1 MKPDTHFLHTVL
13 DKKPEKLYILGQ
25 LRQSLAAKYR
35 MGEKNM
41 ESASAE
47 SKNGSRLR
55 SMLSVAVMTAVICVL
70 APLSLPVGPV
80 PVSLAT
86 LALYFAIYILGWK
99 KALLATALYLL
110 LGLAGAP
117 VFSAYT
123 GGAACFAGA
132 TGGYLVGY
140 LPLVLVG
147 GLAVSRW
154 QEKLL
159 PSLLGLVFGT
169 AVLYGVGTLW
179 LARLAHLSFGAALL
193 KGVVP
198 FLFGDAC
205 KIAAAA
211 FLGPK
216 IRKALVKARVL

>member
-1 MKPDTHFLHTVL
+1 
-13 DKKPEKLYILGQ
+13 
-25 LRQSLAAKYR
+25 

-110 LGLAGAP
+110 LGLVGAP

-123 GGAACFAGA
+123 GGAA
-132 TGGYLVGY
+132 GGYLVGY

>member
-1 MKPDTHFLHTVL
+1 
-13 DKKPEKLYILGQ
+13 
-25 LRQSLAAKYR
+25 
-35 MGEKNM
+35 M

-86 LALYFAIYILGWK
+86 LALYFAIY
-99 KALLATALYLL
+99 LLATALYLL
-110 LGLAGAP
+110 LGLVGAP

-159 PSLLGLVFGT
+159 PSLLGLVLGT

>member
-1 MKPDTHFLHTVL
+1 
-13 DKKPEKLYILGQ
+13 
-25 LRQSLAAKYR
+25 

-47 SKNGSRLR
+47 SKNGSQLR

-110 LGLAGAP
+110 LGLVGAP

-159 PSLLGLVFGT
+159 PSLLGLVLGT
-169 AVLYGVGTLW
+169 AVL
-179 LARLAHLSFGAALL
+179 
-193 KGVVP
+193 
-198 FLFGDAC
+198 
-205 KIAAAA
+205 
-211 FLGPK
+211 
-216 IRKALVKARVL
+216 